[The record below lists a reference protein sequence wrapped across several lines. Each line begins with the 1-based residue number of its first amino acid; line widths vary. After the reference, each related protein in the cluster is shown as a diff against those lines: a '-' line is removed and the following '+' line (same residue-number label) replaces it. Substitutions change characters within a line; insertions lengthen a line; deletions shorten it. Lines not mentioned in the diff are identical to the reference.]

1 MPAVQ
6 KKALAAIM
14 ACRSGEIGWAVWQ
27 CERCG
32 TQQWTPRS
40 CGNRHCPTCQG
51 HQSHRWLQRQL
62 QRLLPCP
69 YFLVTFTLPQSLR
82 AFVRSHQQVAYEALF
97 QASVSALRALA
108 SDGRL
113 IGADKLGMFRVLHTW
128 GRQVNYHPH
137 IHYVVPGGGLSKG
150 GRQWRP
156 CRAEF
161 FLPVKAL
168 SMLYREAFC
177 RCMER
182 AGLLDQIDPAV
193 WNEAWVVDSR
203 AVGDGR
209 SRCVTW
215 PPTCSAWPSPTGASC
230 RVKTVRS
237 SCCGR
242 SHAGARVSQLR
253 PADAV
258 PVDGASRGSRPGRDT
273 GHGVSGK
280 KRSRRGRNMEGP
292 VLLNSWKGPP

>member
-1 MPAVQ
+1 
-6 KKALAAIM
+6 
-14 ACRSGEIGWAVWQ
+14 
-27 CERCG
+27 
-32 TQQWTPRS
+32 
-40 CGNRHCPTCQG
+40 
-51 HQSHRWLQRQL
+51 
-62 QRLLPCP
+62 LPCP
-69 YFLVTFTLPQSLR
+69 YFLVTFPLPQSLR

-209 SRCVTW
+209 SSLRYLAPYVFRVAVSNGRIVSCEDGKVVLLWKKSGSQRWRRMTLDAMEFIRRFLQHVL
-215 PPTCSAWPSPTGASC
+215 PPGFRKVRHYGFLNAASNTDVAEIRELIADYYQGFAEELSSAEPDEDAATPGPVC
-230 RVKTVRS
+230 PH
-237 SCCGR
+237 CGR
-242 SHAGARVSQLR
+242 PMRFRSMVLPEAH
-253 PADAV
+253 D
-258 PVDGASRGSRPGRDT
+258 PVVILDT
-273 GHGVSGK
+273 G
-280 KRSRRGRNMEGP
+280 
-292 VLLNSWKGPP
+292 